1 MRGCDRIHAAKAH
14 NQIGRLHEARIVQTL
29 LFLPPRT
36 RIISRKKF
44 CFFCPPPQSDSD
56 LRLAR
61 SYFHKTRF
69 KNDRPIYNDD
79 NAMARLNI

>member
-1 MRGCDRIHAAKAH
+1 MSQDHANVTVSAMYVSRERYVCLTGEKLAGW
-14 NQIGRLHEARIVQTL
+14 N
-29 LFLPPRT
+29 
-36 RIISRKKF
+36 ISRKKF

-79 NAMARLNI
+79 AIVLT